1 MLPATQFDDVSRAE
15 HLQRCTRSTEDGVLH
30 WDDWDVKR
38 RDFVEKCPKFSVTK
52 LLEAVDLSSA
62 MDSVK
67 DAASSFFVA
76 RDIINIGPADPSN
89 PMLMLLKY
97 EDMMRAQ

>member
-1 MLPATQFDDVSRAE
+1 MCYSLARVGNATQFDDVSRAE

-30 WDDWDVKR
+30 WDDRDVKR

-67 DAASSFFVA
+67 DASSSFFVA
-76 RDIINIGPADPSN
+76 RDIILGRQI
-89 PMLMLLKY
+89 L
-97 EDMMRAQ
+97 